1 MFATLAAG
9 NSLEELC
16 QAVTGL
22 FTSPAALTQPR
33 DLLAGIEQVSI
44 VWAVVL
50 VIAGLLCLLSGHK
63 FHKTAV
69 VGIALCFG
77 VFAGYALGQRIHAP
91 AMIVAASLGLL
102 LAVVAFPLMKYA
114 VAVFGGLA
122 GAWIGANL
130 WAGIADAVNTANGTN
145 TMPETYYIG
154 ALIGLIVCGMLAFI
168 VFDLSVIMFTSVS
181 GSTLAVIGALAL
193 IASSVGAQNLR
204 QAIGDS
210 RIVLPMLVFVPAT
223 IGLILQE
230 VWSKNPAPAASASKS
245 AKPAKA

>member
-1 MFATLAAG
+1 MFATLASG
-9 NSLEELC
+9 NSLTDLC

-22 FTSPAALTQPR
+22 FSSPAALADPGS
-33 DLLAGIEQVSI
+33 LLASIEQVSI
-44 VWAVVL
+44 VWAVIL
-50 VIAGLLCLLSGHK
+50 LIAGVLCLLSGHK
-63 FHKTAV
+63 FHKVAV
-69 VGIALCFG
+69 IGIALMFG
-77 VFAGYALGQRIHAP
+77 LFAGYSLGEKIHAP

-122 GAWIGANL
+122 GAWIGANM
-130 WAGIADAVNTANGTN
+130 WAGIADAVNTANGSPV
-145 TMPETYYIG
+145 MSEVYWVG
-154 ALIGLIVCGMLAFI
+154 ALIGLLVCGMLAFI

-193 IASSVGAQNLR
+193 AASAMGGQNLR
-204 QAIGDS
+204 STIGDS
-210 RIVLPMLVFVPAT
+210 RLIIPLLVFVPAM

-230 VWSKNPAPAASASKS
+230 FWHKNPGGGGGHG

>member
-1 MFATLAAG
+1 MFAMLAKSSG
-9 NSLEELC
+9 NSLEDLC

-22 FTSPAALTQPR
+22 FSSPAALSRP
-33 DLLAGIEQVSI
+33 DELLGGIEQVSM

-50 VIAGLLCLLSGHK
+50 VIAGLMCLLSGHK

-69 VGIALCFG
+69 IGIALLFG
-77 VFAGYALGQRIHAP
+77 IFAGYSLGQKINAP
-91 AMIVAASLGLL
+91 AMIIAACLGLL
-102 LAVVAFPLMKYA
+102 LAVMAFPLMKYA

-130 WAGIADAVNTANGTN
+130 WAGIADAVNTAQGGQVMT
-145 TMPETYYIG
+145 EVYWVG
-154 ALIGLIVCGMLAFI
+154 ALLGLIVCGMLAFI

-193 IASSVGAQNLR
+193 IASMVGAQNLR
-204 QAIGDS
+204 ASIGDS
-210 RIVLPMLVFVPAT
+210 RLVIPLLVFVPAL

-230 VWSKNPAPAASASKS
+230 CWLKSGGSAPA